1 MTLTF
6 WVSTAWFAKVRGEKR
21 KPEINHSP
29 EQLWPGQTPSS
40 FCVCELE
47 GKMERS
53 NIFNVAMLT
62 RDEMDGDSFYMSR
75 GQFCDTAQEKE
86 QEKITWEKIT
96 RHPQILQALKAF
108 PSWRF
113 SSTQPHLSPPQTVRK
128 SHLAPGLIPFGHH
141 LLAVASWVKWTFAGV
156 LNKKQSYR
164 LPILHQTLTCS
175 PEWGC
180 TKPDGR
186 QQGSVAAR
194 KGCASATGISQPRLG
209 HLELPSAQAIL
220 SGI

>member
-1 MTLTF
+1 MWQCWLGM
-6 WVSTAWFAKVRGEKR
+6 R
-21 KPEINHSP
+21 
-29 EQLWPGQTPSS
+29 
-40 FCVCELE
+40 
-47 GKMERS
+47 
-53 NIFNVAMLT
+53 
-62 RDEMDGDSFYMSR
+62 DSFYMSR